1 METKSQH
8 HLILGVADNTIAGC
22 KVSEWVTLSQQQ
34 ALDAI
39 REYVFH
45 GASDVIDALDA
56 TFMYI
61 AALQTMP
68 ALKVQLLQHYAY
80 FKIIEFK
87 RFGVFRGF
95 PPFPVP

>member
-1 METKSQH
+1 METTTYQN
-8 HLILGVADNTIAGC
+8 LILGVADNTIAGC
-22 KVSEWVTLSQQQ
+22 KVSEWVALSQQQ

-45 GASDVIDALDA
+45 GSSEVIDALDA
-56 TFMYI
+56 TFTYI
-61 AALQTMP
+61 GALQTVP
-68 ALKVQLLQHYAY
+68 ELKVQLLQHYAY

-95 PPFPVP
+95 PPFQLP